1 MNYKLIILLFMLSS
15 CIDFEIIDSG
25 QAYGDYILDANV
37 AVRSN
42 TNFPI
47 ESALVKMDW
56 KVPSY
61 FDYLENEWHYYMSDR
76 DSGYTNSSGDVNL
89 SASMN
94 STYLSSEESPEV
106 SFYVSCSGFRS
117 DTITIDC
124 NQFDSSMWDSTYNVY
139 RQSIE
144 HTIYLI
150 PEN

>member
-1 MNYKLIILLFMLSS
+1 MNYKLIILLFLLIS
-15 CIDFEIIDSG
+15 CDLEIIDSN
-25 QAYGDYILDANV
+25 QNYGDYVLDANIQV
-37 AVRSN
+37 KSN

-56 KVPSY
+56 RVQSY
-61 FDYLENEWHYYMSDR
+61 FDYFENEWHYYISER
-76 DSGYTNSSGDVNL
+76 DSGYTDSSGGINL
-89 SASMN
+89 SSHMN
-94 STYLSSEESPEV
+94 VTYLSNENNPEV

-124 NQFDSSMWDSTYNVY
+124 EQFDASMWDSTYNVY
-139 RQSIE
+139 RQNIS